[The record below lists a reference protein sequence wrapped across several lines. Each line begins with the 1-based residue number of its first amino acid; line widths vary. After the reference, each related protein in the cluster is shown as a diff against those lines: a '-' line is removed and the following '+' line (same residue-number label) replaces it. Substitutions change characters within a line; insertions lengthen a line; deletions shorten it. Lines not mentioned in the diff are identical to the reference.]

1 MMLAILAES
10 ALRSVVLGSA
20 VWVGLHLFRV
30 RNPHVHM
37 TTWAVV
43 LVASLAMPLL
53 MHWTTVTVPVAPSV
67 IEAPAR
73 LWPATVEPIDAPLPP
88 LAQTPA
94 IAAPVLHATPAAF
107 NWSGLATAI
116 YLGVAGLLLL
126 RLAIGLRL
134 TWRLTRNAKRLHAPW
149 VADADVRV
157 SAAVSGPV
165 TFGST
170 ILLPPD
176 YREWD
181 VAKRQAVLAHESA
194 HVANRDFYL
203 LLLAAINRTVFW
215 FSPFAWWQSFRLAEL
230 AEMISDARALE
241 IVDDRLS
248 YAQILLDLVQHVRQ
262 APAGLQM
269 ARACT
274 VRHRVE
280 RILDGSAA
288 ATAAGWRKRLGTA
301 AATTPMVIVCALT
314 IAWST
319 PSRSTLATDAAMDAT
334 TTASGSE
341 AIDFYAAGS
350 GLILAVLHDG
360 DTVWGQLTGQRKF
373 RLPRAQDGKVTY
385 PSYDGPISWT
395 MGDDPHPAELVLNQ
409 HGRDL
414 HAPRIASSAPQGTAA
429 TADDTG
435 SRQSYVGW
443 YELTPTHVLAVTRA
457 GDSIAIQGT
466 GRLNVEMTP
475 GGGDTF
481 FGNNGNRAIFMRDAQ
496 AQVFQVLQY
505 DQMYGPR
512 LAPRI
517 DAARAQAIETDAARR
532 MAEAPDRFRG
542 QAPLPGSREAV
553 LRGIAD
559 LQNGTLNYEQMTAAL
574 GAKFRRQSAQVIPML
589 QALGAVESI
598 YFRGVGPGGYDIYGV
613 KFENGLAEVR
623 LLLAADGKA
632 DDVLFRPD
640 GDNSLGHMLPCSR
653 EARLK
658 QQAGPA
664 PISLFFY
671 NDTGKEMQLYELD
684 AEGNRMARGTV
695 GDDMSSTVWTT
706 VNRPWVVTDASGRC
720 LQLVL
725 PGMRTRFIT
734 VDGAGMDHWNSPR
747 TTPLAGS
754 EEMLRQYIE
763 SVVRGQPIYDH
774 MTSQVAAY
782 TRDQLPLN
790 RAILNRLGE
799 LQAVSFRGVSGS
811 GNDVYMAHFSNGM
824 AEWRIG
830 LNKDRS
836 IGRIA
841 LGPQY

>member
-1 MMLAILAES
+1 MLAILAES
-10 ALRSVVLGSA
+10 ALRSLTLGSV

-30 RNPHVHM
+30 RNPQVQM
-37 TTWAVV
+37 TSWAVV

-73 LWPATVEPIDAPLPP
+73 LWPAPLLLSDALPSP
-88 LAQTPA
+88 VPSMPVMASAA
-94 IAAPVLHATPAAF
+94 IEAPPRPF
-107 NWSGLATAI
+107 DWSVLATAI
-116 YLGVAGLLLL
+116 YLGVAGMLLL
-126 RLAIGLRL
+126 RLAVGLHL
-134 TWRLTRNAKRLHAPW
+134 TWRVVRQAMPLQAPW
-149 VADADVRV
+149 AADADLRISPIVG
-157 SAAVSGPV
+157 GPV

-170 ILLPPD
+170 ILLPSD
-176 YREWD
+176 YSDWD
-181 VAKRQAVLAHESA
+181 MAKRQAVLAHERA

-203 LLLAAINRTVFW
+203 LLLAALNRAVFW

-248 YAQILLDLVQHVRQ
+248 YAQILLDLVQQVRP

-269 ARACT
+269 ARAST
-274 VRHRVE
+274 VRNRVE
-280 RILDGSAA
+280 RILDGSAVA
-288 ATAAGWRKRLGTA
+288 ARAGWHKRLWAA
-301 AATTPMVIVCALT
+301 AATTPVVIVSALT

-319 PSRSTLATDAAMDAT
+319 PSRSALVADAAVDAT
-334 TTASGSE
+334 TTASGAE

-350 GLILAVLHDG
+350 GLILAVTHDG
-360 DTVWGQLTGQRKF
+360 DRLWGQLTGQRKF
-373 RLPRAQDGKVTY
+373 RLPRAPDGKVTY
-385 PSYDGPISWT
+385 SSYDGPISWT
-395 MGDDPHPAELVLNQ
+395 TGVDPHPAELVLSQ
-409 HGRDL
+409 HGLDS
-414 HAPRIASSAPQGTAA
+414 HAPRIATSLPPAVAVTATDA
-429 TADDTG
+429 GAG
-435 SRQSYVGW
+435 QSHIGW
-443 YELTPTHVLAVTRA
+443 YELDTTQVLTVTRD
-457 GDSIAIQGT
+457 GDRIAMQGT
-466 GRLNVEMTP
+466 GRPRFELTP
-475 GGGDTF
+475 GGGDAF
-481 FGNNGNRAIFMRDAQ
+481 VGNGDNRIIFLRDAQ
-496 AQVFQVLQY
+496 AQVTQMLHY
-505 DQMYGPR
+505 DQMYGAR

-517 DAARAQAIETDAARR
+517 DSARAQAIAADAARR
-532 MAEAPDRFRG
+532 IAEAPDRFRG
-542 QAPLPGSREAV
+542 QAPLPGSKEAV

-559 LQNGTLNYEQMTAAL
+559 LRKGTPNYEQMSAAL
-574 GAKFRRQSAQVIPML
+574 GAKIRRQTAQMSPML
-589 QALGAVESI
+589 RALGDVESI

-632 DDVLFRPD
+632 EDVQFRPD

-658 QQAGPA
+658 QQGGIA
-664 PISLFFY
+664 PISVFFY

-684 AEGNRMARGTV
+684 ADGNRMDRGIV
-695 GDDMSSTVWTT
+695 GDDMSATVWTT
-706 VNRPWVVTDASGRC
+706 VHRPWVVTDASSRC

-725 PGMRTRFIT
+725 PGLRTRFVT
-734 VDGAGMDHWNSPR
+734 VEGAGMDHWISPR

-774 MTSQVAAY
+774 MTPQVAAY

-790 RAILNRLGE
+790 RMILSKLGD
-799 LQAVSFRGVSGS
+799 LQAVAFRGVSGS
-811 GNDVYMAHFSNGM
+811 GNDVYMAHFTNGT

-830 LNKDRS
+830 LVKDRS